1 MHYRSFLSGC
11 YLNLIS
17 FISLSQ
23 ASSILFT
30 GATIIAFDEA
40 RDDLNVIRNGS
51 LLVKDDR
58 IAGIWPAKSEL
69 SSVPRDTKIIDAT
82 GKIITPGFI
91 DTHRHGWHTL
101 FKTLMS
107 NTTIA
112 EYFGRFSEF
121 ASAGRLNADQV
132 YISQLAGLYEALNA
146 GVTTTLDHA
155 HHTFSDDTSY
165 AGLNASIESGAR
177 VIWAYAFHN
186 VTNYTVSEQLVNF
199 RDIAKAAK
207 FNGTNVDLGIACDFF
222 GGVDAVVQDVEAVFD
237 LAREYNV
244 SVLTAHTL
252 GGPYGFS
259 NGPRELHTFKMLN
272 TSIPVVLSHSSFLTF
287 EEAALMRS
295 SNQFISI
302 NAESEMHAG
311 VTHPQSTYIMD
322 HAALGMDTHAWFS
335 TDMVTQARL
344 WLQSTRVKRYNQ
356 VLETWH
362 VPATNPMSVVQAF
375 RLITRSGG
383 LALRRPDL
391 GVLSVGAK
399 ADLVVFDG
407 TSPGMLGWTDPV
419 AAVILHSNVGDMEHV
434 LVNGHFI
441 KRDFKLVAKDYLKI
455 KSRFLETA
463 RWAQETWHSIPYP
476 PREEIYVS
484 GAPFEDTLQ
493 IDATPGNGSGYGE
506 VYQYR

>member
-1 MHYRSFLSGC
+1 MHYRSFLSVC

-17 FISLSQ
+17 FTSLSQ

-121 ASAGRLNADQV
+121 ASAGRLNPDQV

-222 GGVDAVVQDVEAVFD
+222 GGVDAVVQDAEAVFD

-272 TSIPVVLSHSSFLTF
+272 TSIPVVLSHASFLTF

-434 LVNGHFI
+434 LVNGHFV